1 MHKKTIID
9 FKQLGQRLI
18 FTNPIKELKTRR
30 LDQVEE
36 LLTEIEIW
44 QEKGYYAVG
53 YVSYEAAP
61 AFEEK
66 FQVHS
71 APLQKEYLLYFT
83 IHDKAEQA
91 SIPLTYEE
99 VEMPATWQ
107 GLTSEQEYQ
116 KAIETI
122 HHHIRQGD
130 TYQVNYTVQLCA
142 ELNHE
147 DSLAIYNR
155 LVVEQNAAYNAYV
168 EHDETA
174 ILSISPE
181 LFFEEY
187 RGQLTTR
194 PMKGTTNRGLTL
206 EQDREQAAWLAQ
218 DAKNRAENMMIV
230 DLLRNDM
237 NRISQTGSERVEHLC
252 SVEQYSTVWQMTSTI
267 KSQLHEG
274 IGLAELFKA
283 LFPCGSITGAPKI
296 STMEIIQNT
305 EIAPRGVY
313 CGTIGILLPR
323 GKRIF
328 NVAIR
333 TLQMQGN
340 QAIYGVGGG
349 ITWDSKWEGEYQE
362 TKQKSAVLYRQEP
375 RFELLTTGRI
385 HQGELT
391 FLEQHLTRLR
401 EASRYFAYPFDQDKL
416 EQELEETCAQLD
428 KEQDYRLRIAL
439 KKDGSIELETTPLLP
454 LTDTFRK
461 AKLVEQTANLAQ
473 PFTYFK
479 TSYRPHL
486 TLEQQEQ
493 IYYNAQGQLLET
505 SIGNLL
511 LELDGKLYTPLA
523 ELGLLKGIYRQQ
535 LLDEGQAIEKIL
547 TLSDLAKADKIY
559 ACNAVR
565 GLYELELDRK
575 PPM

>member
-1 MHKKTIID
+1 
-9 FKQLGQRLI
+9 
-18 FTNPIKELKTRR
+18 
-30 LDQVEE
+30 
-36 LLTEIEIW
+36 
-44 QEKGYYAVG
+44 
-53 YVSYEAAP
+53 
-61 AFEEK
+61 
-66 FQVHS
+66 
-71 APLQKEYLLYFT
+71 
-83 IHDKAEQA
+83 
-91 SIPLTYEE
+91 
-99 VEMPATWQ
+99 MPAAWQ

-116 KAIETI
+116 KAIEII

-130 TYQVNYTVQLCA
+130 TYQVNYTVQLCT
-142 ELNHE
+142 ELNPE

-168 EHDETA
+168 EHDETS

-181 LFFEEY
+181 LFFEEH

-267 KSQLHEG
+267 KSQLQERV
-274 IGLAELFKA
+274 GLAEIFKA

-296 STMEIIQNT
+296 STMAIIKAT
-305 EIAPRGVY
+305 EKAARGVY
-313 CGTIGILLPR
+313 CGTVGICLPDQR
-323 GKRIF
+323 RIF

-333 TLQMQGN
+333 TIQLEGRK
-340 QAIYGVGGG
+340 AIYGVGGG
-349 ITWDSKWEGEYQE
+349 ITWDSTWKSEYIE
-362 TKQKSAVLYRQEP
+362 TQQKSAVLYRKNP
-375 RFELLTTGRI
+375 RFDLISTGKVTNRKLTW
-385 HQGELT
+385 Q
-391 FLEQHLTRLR
+391 EQHLQRLT
-401 EASRYFAYPFDQDKL
+401 EAAGYFAYPFDQDKL
-416 EQELEETCAQLD
+416 KQELEETCTQLD
-428 KEQDYRLRIAL
+428 KEKDYRLRIAL

-461 AKLVEQTANLAQ
+461 AKLVKQTANLAQ

-479 TSYRPHL
+479 TSHRPHL

-511 LELDGKLYTPLA
+511 LEIDGKLYTPPA

-535 LLDEGQAIEKIL
+535 LLDKGRATEKIL
-547 TLSDLAKADKIY
+547 TLADLAQAKKIY

-565 GLYELELDRK
+565 GLYELEIED
-575 PPM
+575 

>member
-18 FTNPIKELKTRR
+18 FTNPIKELKTRC

-36 LLTEIEIW
+36 LLTEIEDW

-83 IHDKAEQA
+83 IHDKAEEA

-99 VEMPATWQ
+99 AEMPAAWQ

-142 ELNHE
+142 ELNPE

-174 ILSISPE
+174 ILAISPE
-181 LFFEEY
+181 LFFEEH

-267 KSQLHEG
+267 KSNLHEG

-296 STMEIIQNT
+296 STMAIIK
-305 EIAPRGVY
+305 A
-313 CGTIGILLPR
+313 
-323 GKRIF
+323 
-328 NVAIR
+328 
-333 TLQMQGN
+333 
-340 QAIYGVGGG
+340 
-349 ITWDSKWEGEYQE
+349 
-362 TKQKSAVLYRQEP
+362 TK
-375 RFELLTTGRI
+375 
-385 HQGELT
+385 
-391 FLEQHLTRLR
+391 
-401 EASRYFAYPFDQDKL
+401 
-416 EQELEETCAQLD
+416 
-428 KEQDYRLRIAL
+428 
-439 KKDGSIELETTPLLP
+439 
-454 LTDTFRK
+454 K
-461 AKLVEQTANLAQ
+461 AA
-473 PFTYFK
+473 
-479 TSYRPHL
+479 R
-486 TLEQQEQ
+486 
-493 IYYNAQGQLLET
+493 
-505 SIGNLL
+505 
-511 LELDGKLYTPLA
+511 
-523 ELGLLKGIYRQQ
+523 
-535 LLDEGQAIEKIL
+535 
-547 TLSDLAKADKIY
+547 
-559 ACNAVR
+559 
-565 GLYELELDRK
+565 
-575 PPM
+575 

>member
-18 FTNPIKELKTRR
+18 FMNPIKELKTRR
-30 LDQVEE
+30 LDQVGE
-36 LLTEIEIW
+36 LLTEIEGW

-61 AFEEK
+61 AFEETL
-66 FQVHS
+66 QVHQ

-91 SIPLTYEE
+91 AIPLTYEE

-296 STMEIIQNT
+296 STMAIIKAT
-305 EIAPRGVY
+305 EKAARGVY
-313 CGTIGILLPR
+313 CGTVGICLPDQR
-323 GKRIF
+323 RIF

-333 TLQMQGN
+333 TIQLEGRN
-340 QAIYGVGGG
+340 AIYGVGGG
-349 ITWDSKWEGEYQE
+349 ITWDSTWKSEYIE
-362 TKQKSAVLYRQEP
+362 TQQKSAVLYRKNP
-375 RFELLTTGRI
+375 RFELISTGKVTDGKLI
-385 HQGELT
+385 LQD
-391 FLEQHLTRLR
+391 QHLQRLA
-401 EASRYFAYPFDQDKL
+401 EATSYFAYPFDQDKL
-416 EQELEETCAQLD
+416 EQELKETCAQLD
-428 KEQDYRLRIAL
+428 KGQDYRLRIAL
-439 KKDGSIELETTPLLP
+439 KKDGSIELETAPLLP
-454 LTDTFRK
+454 LTEAFRK

-479 TSYRPHL
+479 TSHRPHL

-511 LELDGKLYTPLA
+511 LELDGKLYTPPA

>member
-18 FTNPIKELKTRR
+18 FTNPIKELKTRC

-36 LLTEIEIW
+36 LLTEIEDW

-66 FQVHS
+66 FQVHQ

-91 SIPLTYEE
+91 SIPLTYEK
-99 VEMPATWQ
+99 VEMPVAWQ

-296 STMEIIQNT
+296 STMAIIKAT
-305 EIAPRGVY
+305 EKAARGVY
-313 CGTIGILLPR
+313 CGTVGICLPDQR
-323 GKRIF
+323 RIF

-333 TLQMQGN
+333 TIQLEGRK
-340 QAIYGVGGG
+340 AIYGVGGG
-349 ITWDSKWEGEYQE
+349 ITWDSTWKSEYIE
-362 TKQKSAVLYRQEP
+362 TQQKSTVLYRKNP
-375 RFELLTTGRI
+375 RFDLISTGKVTNGKLTL
-385 HQGELT
+385 QD
-391 FLEQHLTRLR
+391 QHLQRLA
-401 EASRYFAYPFDQDKL
+401 EAASYFAYPFDQSKL
-416 EQELEETCAQLD
+416 EQGLEETCAQLD
-428 KEQDYRLRIAL
+428 KGQDYRLRIAL
-439 KKDGSIELETTPLLP
+439 KKDGSIELETAPLLP
-454 LTDTFRK
+454 LTETFRK

-479 TSYRPHL
+479 TSHRPHL

-493 IYYNAQGQLLET
+493 IYYNVQDQLLET

-511 LELDGKLYTPLA
+511 LVLDGKLYTPPA

-565 GLYELELDRK
+565 GLYELELDSK

>member
-1 MHKKTIID
+1 
-9 FKQLGQRLI
+9 
-18 FTNPIKELKTRR
+18 
-30 LDQVEE
+30 
-36 LLTEIEIW
+36 
-44 QEKGYYAVG
+44 
-53 YVSYEAAP
+53 
-61 AFEEK
+61 
-66 FQVHS
+66 
-71 APLQKEYLLYFT
+71 
-83 IHDKAEQA
+83 
-91 SIPLTYEE
+91 
-99 VEMPATWQ
+99 MPAQWQ
-107 GLTSEQEYQ
+107 SLTTEQEYE
-116 KAIETI
+116 KAIGTI

-130 TYQVNYTVQLCA
+130 TYQVNYTVQLGA
-142 ELNHE
+142 VLNPQ
-147 DSLAIYNR
+147 DSWAIYNR

-181 LFFEEY
+181 LFFEEQ

-296 STMEIIQNT
+296 STMAIIKAT
-305 EIAPRGVY
+305 EKVARGVY
-313 CGTIGILLPR
+313 CGTVGICLPDQR
-323 GKRIF
+323 RIF

-333 TLQMQGN
+333 TIQLEGRK
-340 QAIYGVGGG
+340 AIYGVGGG
-349 ITWDSKWEGEYQE
+349 ITWDSTWKSEYIE
-362 TKQKSAVLYRQEP
+362 TQQKSAVLYRKNP
-375 RFELLTTGRI
+375 RFDLISTGKVTNGKLTL
-385 HQGELT
+385 QD
-391 FLEQHLTRLR
+391 QHLQRLT
-401 EASRYFAYPFDQDKL
+401 EAASYFAYPFDQDKL
-416 EQELEETCAQLD
+416 KQELEETCAQLD
-428 KEQDYRLRIAL
+428 KGQDYRLRIAL

-454 LTDTFRK
+454 LTATFRK

-479 TSYRPHL
+479 TSHRPHL

-493 IYYNAQGQLLET
+493 IYYNSQGQMLET

-511 LELDGKLYTPLA
+511 LELDGKLYTPPA

-535 LLDEGQAIEKIL
+535 LLDKGRATEKIL
-547 TLSDLAKADKIY
+547 TLADLDHAEKIY

-565 GLYELELDRK
+565 GLYELEIED
-575 PPM
+575 